1 MSSTSTHKQIN
12 KQKIAPPKKYGV
24 FLLNDHY
31 TPMDFV
37 VNILQEIFRLP
48 EEQATAIM
56 LEVHHHGKGLCGTY
70 TRDIAE
76 TKQQQVLMLANDAGH
91 PLMCTIEELSL

>member
-1 MSSTSTHKQIN
+1 MSQSQLTRQSNKHKLT
-12 KQKIAPPKKYGV
+12 PPKRWGV

-37 VNILQEIFRLP
+37 VNILTDVFGLP
-48 EEQATAIM
+48 EKQATAIM
-56 LEVHHHGKGLCGTY
+56 LEVHHNGKGLCGAY

-76 TKQQQVLMLANDAGH
+76 TKQYQVNLLAEDAGY
-91 PLMCTIEELSL
+91 PLMCIIEELSL